1 MNSVTD
7 IPLYDVIQSI
17 EEKHGSDVHMVI
29 EALLPEGKNP
39 EDYESEPE
47 LPVDE
52 LMWWCEFQ
60 DKVKVFDNITRVKD
74 WFLNEVEFD
83 EELEA
88 EVQEMGDVCWHY
100 SSGEFSGELVRNEE
114 GEVIHT
120 DEEYAAYR
128 ERNPENFGDLPD
140 QEFVECSGFPEGI
153 E

>member
-88 EVQEMGDVCWHY
+88 IP
-100 SSGEFSGELVRNEE
+100 LLPLLN
-114 GEVIHT
+114 

-140 QEFVECSGFPEGI
+140 QECVECSGFPEGI